1 MIFYKYVD
9 DNNYLCFRY
18 QLKDGQ
24 ILTVKEFQILQD
36 ILEPDDYDIQL
47 ENYVEYGPHISMVS
61 PWCSNML
68 TILEKCGVDK
78 VERIEM
84 SNLVHK
90 DLFTE
95 DMVDP
100 LLEQIYEP
108 DVDLSNTD
116 EPDEY
121 QVVTNIKKFNE
132 EHQLGFDARDL
143 EYYTKLYDE
152 LFMVP
157 SDVELYD
164 LAQSNS
170 EHSRH
175 WFFNGELSKEKQ
187 MKNNLSKQTLFQMV
201 KNTQNYSNKGEHK
214 SVVAFCDNASALSG
228 YNIDT
233 IIPDVDTCEY
243 KPKNRLYHH
252 VLTAET
258 HNSPTG
264 IAPFPGAATGTGG
277 RIRDNQAI
285 GRGGLVVAGVVGYCV
300 GEVDPDK
307 SRFWKKNL
315 KTLVRG
321 SDGCSNYGNKFG
333 EPVIIGFCRTFGKTI
348 NDQRMEY
355 VKPILF
361 SGGVGQVDDRWI
373 HKEEPRVGNLVVKIG
388 GPAYNIGVGG
398 STMSSRNHDSSNIQ
412 NDLKSVQRGDPE
424 MENRMNRVIRSC
436 VELDDNPIKSAH
448 DMGAGG
454 SCNVTKEIIYPSGAK
469 INMDRIITGDK
480 SMSALELW
488 VSEYQENNTI
498 LTDRK
503 GIHTIDKICRR
514 ENLPYS
520 IIGHITGTGKIEAYH
535 KGKPVVNLPLEKV
548 LGKMPQKQYVV
559 TKIVEPELSFSQ
571 TSYNINVHEALR
583 KVLQQPTVG
592 SKRFLTNKVDRS
604 VTGLI
609 AQQQCVGPLH
619 TPLSNYGI
627 TAQSHF
633 SQTGCATAIGEQPIK
648 GLLDPGKMARL
659 TVGEM
664 LTNMVFAKIT
674 ALEDIRCSGNWMWP
688 LNSNSS
694 NSNNNG
700 KDTVEGYRMY
710 KACKEMCLAMNQLS
724 ICADGGKDSL
734 SMTYKDSET
743 CGTSETIKSPGSLV
757 ITGYAPMDD
766 ITKKVTP
773 DFKYGGSSIL
783 LISPNKE
790 TRMGGSSLM
799 HVLDS
804 DGFYNNSPDVD
815 IPTLGTIFKKMQY
828 ALSQNLILSGHDRS
842 DGGLLTTL
850 CEMSFASNIGFQIDL
865 TEITTNTTDIIS
877 YLFNEEIGLIV
888 ECEPECVLRM
898 GDLFGEHMTILGK
911 TVCKNS
917 LIIKHND
924 HLVLNSSITTM
935 RGHWEKPSY
944 QFELEQC
951 DKDCTKS
958 EYKTYLNYFD
968 PEIYPINQ
976 TFLHKLRYPNTS
988 GTQRKYSVGIIRDEG
1003 SNGDREMASA
1013 FYAAG
1018 FKVYDVNMEDLISG
1032 KTHLDK
1038 FNGLAFVG
1046 GFSYSDVCGAAT
1058 GWYNVITTNPTIKQ
1072 QFSDFYNKK
1081 DTFSLGVCNGCQ
1093 LMVKL
1098 GWISSNIRLEQNT
1111 SGRFESR
1118 FPNVLVNNTKSIM
1131 LQGLQKTVAGI
1142 WSAHGEGR
1150 FVFDGPVNMS
1160 NIAIQYT
1167 DLNGD
1172 PTTKYPYNP
1181 NGSSFGAAA
1190 ICSNDGRHLA
1200 IMPHPERCFL
1210 RWQQP
1215 YDDPRT
1221 KIDDNYTVWFQ
1232 MFLNSYKW
1240 LEEF

>member
-1 MIFYKYVD
+1 V
-9 DNNYLCFRY
+9 
-18 QLKDGQ
+18 
-24 ILTVKEFQILQD
+24 
-36 ILEPDDYDIQL
+36 
-47 ENYVEYGPHISMVS
+47 
-61 PWCSNML
+61 
-68 TILEKCGVDK
+68 
-78 VERIEM
+78 
-84 SNLVHK
+84 
-90 DLFTE
+90 
-95 DMVDP
+95 
-100 LLEQIYEP
+100 
-108 DVDLSNTD
+108 
-116 EPDEY
+116 
-121 QVVTNIKKFNE
+121 
-132 EHQLGFDARDL
+132 
-143 EYYTKLYDE
+143 
-152 LFMVP
+152 
-157 SDVELYD
+157 
-164 LAQSNS
+164 
-170 EHSRH
+170 
-175 WFFNGELSKEKQ
+175 KEKQ

-201 KNTQNYSNKGEHK
+201 KDTQNYSNKGEHK

-233 IIPDVDTCEY
+233 IIPDMDTGEFR
-243 KPKNRLYHH
+243 PKNRLYHH

-264 IAPFPGAATGTGG
+264 VAPFPGAATGTGG

-285 GRGGLVVAGVVGYCV
+285 GRGGLVVAGIVGYCV

-315 KTLVRG
+315 KTLLRG
-321 SDGCSNYGNKFG
+321 SDGCSDYGNKFG
-333 EPVIIGFCRTFGKTI
+333 EPVILGFCRTFGKTI

-355 VKPILF
+355 RKPILF
-361 SGGVGQVDDRWI
+361 SGGIGQVDDRWI
-373 HKEEPRVGNLVVKIG
+373 HKKEPEVGNLVVKIG
-388 GPAYNIGVGG
+388 GPAYKIGIGG
-398 STMSSRNHDSSNIQ
+398 SSMSSRGQDSSNFEK
-412 NDLKSVQRGDPE
+412 DLQSIQRGDPE
-424 MENRMNRVIRSC
+424 VENRLNRVIRAC
-436 VELDDNPIKSAH
+436 AELDDNPIKSAH
-448 DMGAGG
+448 DQGASGNAAVL
-454 SCNVTKEIIYPSGAK
+454 SEIIYPTGAK
-469 INMDRIITGDK
+469 IDMDRILTGDK

-488 VSEYQENNTI
+488 VSEYQENNAI

-503 GIHTIDKICRR
+503 GIHTIDKICKR

-520 IIGHITGTGKIEAYH
+520 VVGHITGTGKIEAYH
-535 KGKPVVNLPLEKV
+535 KGKSVVNLPLDKV
-548 LGKMPQKQYVV
+548 LGKMPQKQYEITKTVV
-559 TKIVEPELSFSQ
+559 PKSTDEPSTQ
-571 TSYNINVHEALR
+571 TSSYNINIHEALKR
-583 KVLQQPTVG
+583 VLQQPTVG

-619 TPLSNYGI
+619 TPLSDYGI

-633 SQTGCATAIGEQPIK
+633 SRTGCATSVGEQPIK

-688 LNSNSS
+688 LNSNS
-694 NSNNNG
+694 NNNG
-700 KDTVEGYRMY
+700 KDSIEGYRMY

-734 SMTYKDSET
+734 SMTYKDCKTGET
-743 CGTSETIKSPGSLV
+743 TKSPGSLV

-773 DFKYGGSSIL
+773 DFKYGGNVIL

-799 HVLDS
+799 HALDLNE
-804 DGFYNNSPDVD
+804 FYSNSPDVD
-815 IPTLGTIFKKMQY
+815 VPTLGTIFRKMQY

-850 CEMSFASNIGFQIDL
+850 CEMSFASNIGFQIALGDKSL
-865 TEITTNTTDIIS
+865 GDKS
-877 YLFNEEIGLIV
+877 LVPYLFNEEIGLVV

-917 LIIKHND
+917 LTIKYND
-924 HLVLNSSITTM
+924 QLVLNSSITVM

-951 DKDCTKS
+951 NKDCAKS

-968 PEIYPINQ
+968 PEIYPVNQ
-976 TFLHKLRYPNTS
+976 TFLHKLRYPTTLS
-988 GTQRKYSVGIIRDEG
+988 TKRKYSVGIIRDEG

-1032 KTHLDK
+1032 KIHLDQ

-1072 QFSDFYNKK
+1072 QFTDFYNKK

-1098 GWISSNIRLEQNT
+1098 GWISSNVRLEQNT

-1118 FPNVLVNNTKSIM
+1118 FPNVVVNKTKSIM
-1131 LQGLQKTVAGI
+1131 LHGLEKTTTGI
-1142 WSAHGEGR
+1142 WSAHGEGK
-1150 FVFDGPVNMS
+1150 FTFDGPINTNS
-1160 NIAIQYT
+1160 IALQYT
-1167 DLNGD
+1167 DLQGD
-1172 PTTKYPYNP
+1172 PTMEYPYNP
-1181 NGSSFGAAA
+1181 NGSSFSAAA
-1190 ICSNDGRHLA
+1190 VCSNDGRHLA

-1210 RWQQP
+1210 RWQLP
-1215 YDDPRT
+1215 HDDVRS
-1221 KIDDNYTVWFQ
+1221 KVDDNYTVWFQ
-1232 MFLNSYKW
+1232 MFLNSYRW
-1240 LEEF
+1240 LEEH